1 MMLFLAGLPLW
12 QAMLLV
18 VVLPTIVAVCVQ
30 IIVRRVFELRLL
42 ATNNE
47 IAGFKFATVGV
58 IFAVIVAFAIIVTWE
73 KFAEAQGAVAQEA
86 GAAETLYR
94 LAAGSDAKVKE
105 TREALRSYLKLDV
118 EKDWPAMEEGE
129 GSPEV
134 TEALGSLYAS
144 VARLAEGEVRHT
156 ALLIEMFKQ
165 LDEITHDRRTR
176 LHLASGVVPTIVW
189 IVVFAGAALTVAFA
203 FFFGAANLRA
213 QILMTTFLS
222 LLTFTAVYAVV
233 EINYPFTGPSSVKSH
248 AISEVL
254 ADFTPTQ

>member
-1 MMLFLAGLPLW
+1 MLFLAGLPLW

-30 IIVRRVFELRLL
+30 IIVRRTFELRQL

-58 IFAVIVAFAIIVTWE
+58 IFAVIVAFAVIVVWE
-73 KFAEAQGAVAQEA
+73 KFAEAQAAVAQEA

-94 LAAGSDAKVKE
+94 LSAGPDAQVKA
-105 TREALRSYLKLDV
+105 TREALRNYLKLDV
-118 EKDWPAMEEGE
+118 EKDWPAMAEGK

-134 TEALGSLYAS
+134 TEALGDLYSS
-144 VARLAEGEVRHT
+144 VARLAEGETKHT

-176 LHLASGVVPTIVW
+176 LHLASGVVPTVVW
-189 IVVFAGAALTVAFA
+189 VVVFTGAALTVAFA
-203 FFFGAANLRA
+203 FFFGAENLRA

-233 EINYPFTGPSSVKSH
+233 EINYPFTGPSYVKSN
-248 AISEVL
+248 AISEVV
-254 ADFTPTQ
+254 ADFTPKE